1 MAIKVLV
8 TSIGQHLLA
17 DVKQVEDTDTN
28 EILAYWLK
36 DARLVTYSQ
45 NEDGGLAVS
54 MGDYCPV
61 ATGGEFSIRRDA
73 VVSILDPREDVLA
86 TYEALVNP
94 PVVETQEEEA

>member
-45 NEDGGLAVS
+45 NESGGLQVG
-54 MGDYCPV
+54 MGEYCPV
-61 ATGGEFSIRRDA
+61 ANGGEFSIRRDA
-73 VVSILDPREDVLA
+73 VVAILDPREDVLA

-94 PVVETQEEEA
+94 PVVETQEEEV

>member
-36 DARLVTYSQ
+36 DCRMVQYTQ
-45 NEDGGLAVS
+45 NEDGGLAV
-54 MGDYCPV
+54 GLGEYCPV
-61 ATGGEFSIRRDA
+61 ANGGEFSLRRDA
-73 VVSILDPREDVLA
+73 VVAILDPREDVLA

>member
-36 DARLVTYSQ
+36 DARLVSYSQ

-54 MGDYCPV
+54 LGEYCPV
-61 ATGGEFSIRRDA
+61 ATGAEFSVRRDA
-73 VVSILDPREDVLA
+73 VVSILDPRADVLA
-86 TYEALVNP
+86 TYEALISP
-94 PVVETQEEEA
+94 PVVETQEEES